1 MNIEITENIIRGSIV
16 YALKN
21 AFGDSYKYYDEE
33 IPQGFEKPSFGVSR
47 VDNTSRKGYTGHE
60 YKLVDDAY
68 RYVIKYFTDEKYSKI
83 KDINDK
89 IDVLKKTFKYLEI
102 VNIKEGKVYSKLNR
116 VNDITIT
123 ESDGTLLFQISF
135 PIRTVEYM
143 NYDKVKT
150 NELVTHIINKE
161 KEEE

>member
-60 YKLVDDAY
+60 YKLVDDTY

-150 NELVTHIINKE
+150 NKLVTHIINKE

>member
-1 MNIEITENIIRGSIV
+1 MDIEITENIIRGSIV

-21 AFGDSYKYYDEE
+21 AFGDSYRYYDEE
-33 IPQGFEKPSFGVSR
+33 IPQGFEKPSFAVSR
-47 VDNTSRKGYTGHE
+47 VDNTNRKGYTGHE
-60 YKLVDDAY
+60 YKLVDDTY
-68 RYVIKYFTDEKYSKI
+68 RYVIKYFTNEKYSKI

-89 IDVLKKTFKYLEI
+89 IDVLKKTFKYLDI
-102 VNIKEGKVYSKLNR
+102 VNIVDGKVYSKPNR
-116 VNDITIT
+116 INDITIT

-150 NELVTHIINKE
+150 NELTTHIINKE

>member
-60 YKLVDDAY
+60 YKLVDDTY

-116 VNDITIT
+116 INDITIT

>member
-33 IPQGFEKPSFGVSR
+33 IPEGFQKPSFGVSR

-60 YKLVDDAY
+60 YKIVDDTY
-68 RYVIKYFTDEKYSKI
+68 RYVIKYFTNEKYSKV
-83 KDINDK
+83 KDINEK
-89 IDVLKKTFKYLEI
+89 IDVLKKTFRYLDI
-102 VNIKEGKVYSKLNR
+102 VNIAGDKVYSKSNR
-116 VNDITIT
+116 INDITIE

-135 PIRTVEYM
+135 PIRTVEYL
-143 NYDKVKT
+143 NLDKVKT
-150 NELVTHIINKE
+150 NTLVTHIINKE

>member
-33 IPQGFEKPSFGVSR
+33 IPEGFEKPSFGVSR

-60 YKLVDDAY
+60 YKIVDDTY
-68 RYVIKYFTDEKYSKI
+68 RYVIKYFTNEKYSKV
-83 KDINDK
+83 KDINEK
-89 IDVLKKTFKYLEI
+89 IDVLKKTFRYLDI
-102 VNIKEGKVYSKLNR
+102 VNIVGDKVYSKPNR
-116 VNDITIT
+116 INDITIE
-123 ESDGTLLFQISF
+123 ESDETLLFQISF
-135 PIRTVEYM
+135 PIRTVEYL
-143 NYDKVKT
+143 NLDKVKT
-150 NELVTHIINKE
+150 NTLVTHIINKE

>member
-33 IPQGFEKPSFGVSR
+33 IPEGFEKPSFGVSR

-60 YKLVDDAY
+60 YKIVDDTY
-68 RYVIKYFTDEKYSKI
+68 RYVIKYFTNEKYSKV
-83 KDINDK
+83 KDINEK
-89 IDVLKKTFKYLEI
+89 IDVLKKTFRYLDI
-102 VNIKEGKVYSKLNR
+102 VNIVGNKVYSKSNR
-116 VNDITIT
+116 INDITIE

-135 PIRTVEYM
+135 PIRTVEYL
-143 NYDKVKT
+143 NLDKVKT
-150 NELVTHIINKE
+150 NTLVTHIINKE

>member
-21 AFGDSYKYYDEE
+21 AFGEDYKYYDEE
-33 IPQGFEKPSFGVSR
+33 IPQGFQKPSFAVSR

-60 YKLVDDAY
+60 YKLVDDTY
-68 RYVIKYFTDEKYSKI
+68 RYVIKYFTNEKYSKI

-89 IDVLKKTFKYLEI
+89 IDVLKKTFSYLDI
-102 VNIKEGKVYSKLNR
+102 VNFKDGKVYSKPNR
-116 VNDITIT
+116 INDISIT

-135 PIRTVEYM
+135 PIRTVQCLEL
-143 NYDKVKT
+143 DKVKT
-150 NELVTHIINKE
+150 NILKTHIINKE
-161 KEEE
+161 KEE

>member
-21 AFGDSYKYYDEE
+21 AFGDSYKYYDEG
-33 IPQGFEKPSFGVSR
+33 IPEGFEKPSFGVSR

-60 YKLVDDAY
+60 YKIADDTY
-68 RYVIKYFTDEKYSKI
+68 RYVIKYFTNEKYSKV
-83 KDINDK
+83 KDINEK
-89 IDVLKKTFKYLEI
+89 IDVLKKTFRYLDI
-102 VNIKEGKVYSKLNR
+102 VNIVGDKVYSKPNR
-116 VNDITIT
+116 INDITIE

-135 PIRTVEYM
+135 PIRTVEYL
-143 NYDKVKT
+143 NLDKVKT
-150 NELVTHIINKE
+150 NTLVTHIINKE

>member
-60 YKLVDDAY
+60 YKLVDDTY
-68 RYVIKYFTDEKYSKI
+68 RYVIKYFTNEKYSKI

-102 VNIKEGKVYSKLNR
+102 VNIKEDKVYSKLNR
-116 VNDITIT
+116 INDITIT

-150 NELVTHIINKE
+150 NEFVTHIINKE